1 VPPPIYFGTP
11 LVTSHDSVQI
21 LKLVY
26 STLYYQ
32 MRVAIYFSSE
42 ILFKALSDCSRRAK
56 YFCNPI
62 LDILGAKVV
71 NYLGRG
77 NQSFPEY
84 SYSLEIFHNC
94 PSYRRETTMTTE
106 SDALN

>member
-1 VPPPIYFGTP
+1 MPPTIYFGTP

-42 ILFKALSDCSRRAK
+42 ILFKALSDCSRASK
-56 YFCNPI
+56 VLLQSNSGH
-62 LDILGAKVV
+62 LGAKVV

-84 SYSLEIFHNC
+84 SYSLEIYIIIA
-94 PSYRRETTMTTE
+94 PLIDVKLR
-106 SDALN
+106 